1 MSKLQ
6 MMDDKDLVGLYQKG
20 NQDAISELVNRYQ
33 QRIHSTI
40 FFLVRNQELAEDL
53 FQETFIKIITSL
65 RKNHYNEQGKF
76 LPWALRI
83 AHNLV
88 IDYFRKKKLMPLQYD
103 SDEFSVFDIMPA
115 NNRNA
120 VDQIIHDEKI
130 SFVRGLL
137 EKLPFEQREVVI
149 LRHYAGLSFKEIST
163 MLKININTALGRMHY
178 AVIKMREMVEK
189 DNLQRIRPTNSI

>member
-1 MSKLQ
+1 MSKIP
-6 MMDDKDLVGLYQKG
+6 MMDDKDLVRLYQNG
-20 NQDAISELVNRYQ
+20 NQEAISELVNRYK

-40 FFLVRNQELAEDL
+40 FFLVKKQELAEDL

-88 IDYFRKKKLMPLQYD
+88 IDHFRKEKLMPLQHD
-103 SDEFSVFDIMPA
+103 TEEFSVFDIMA
-115 NNRNA
+115 SNNRNA
-120 VDQIIHDEKI
+120 SEQMIYDEKI
-130 SFVRGLL
+130 NYVRNLL

-149 LRHYAGLSFKEIST
+149 LRHYAGLSFKEISQ
-163 MLKININTALGRMHY
+163 MLNININTALGRMHY
-178 AVIKMREMVEK
+178 ALIKMREIAQNEK
-189 DNLQRIRPTNSI
+189 VSIRE

>member
-1 MSKLQ
+1 MSKIP
-6 MMDDKDLVGLYQKG
+6 MMDDKDLVRLYQNG
-20 NQDAISELVNRYQ
+20 NQEAISELVNRYK

-40 FFLVRNQELAEDL
+40 FFLVKKQELAEDL

-88 IDYFRKKKLMPLQYD
+88 IDHFRKEKLMPLQHD
-103 SDEFSVFDIMPA
+103 TEDFSVFDIMA
-115 NNRNA
+115 SNNRNA
-120 VDQIIHDEKI
+120 SEQMIYDEKI
-130 SFVRGLL
+130 SYVRNLL

-149 LRHYAGLSFKEIST
+149 LRHYAGLSFKEISQ
-163 MLKININTALGRMHY
+163 MLNININTALGRMHY
-178 AVIKMREMVEK
+178 ALLKMREIAQNEK
-189 DNLQRIRPTNSI
+189 VSIRE

>member
-1 MSKLQ
+1 MSKIP
-6 MMDDKDLVGLYQKG
+6 MMEDKDLVRLYQNG
-20 NQDAISELVNRYQ
+20 NQEAISELVNRYK

-40 FFLVRNQELAEDL
+40 FFLVKKQELAEDL

-88 IDYFRKKKLMPLQYD
+88 IDHFRKEKLMPLQHD
-103 SDEFSVFDIMPA
+103 TDEFSVFDIMA
-115 NNRNA
+115 SNNRNA
-120 VDQIIHDEKI
+120 SDQMIYDEKI
-130 SFVRGLL
+130 TYVRNLL

-149 LRHYAGLSFKEIST
+149 LRHYAELSFKEISQ
-163 MLKININTALGRMHY
+163 MLNININTALGRMHY
-178 AVIKMREMVEK
+178 ALLKMREIAQNEK
-189 DNLQRIRPTNSI
+189 VSIRE

>member
-1 MSKLQ
+1 MSKIP
-6 MMDDKDLVGLYQKG
+6 MMDDKDLVRLYQNG
-20 NQDAISELVNRYQ
+20 NQEAISELVNRYK

-40 FFLVRNQELAEDL
+40 FFLVKKQELAEDL

-88 IDYFRKKKLMPLQYD
+88 IDHFRKEKLMPLQHD
-103 SDEFSVFDIMPA
+103 TEEFSVFDIMA
-115 NNRNA
+115 SNNRNA
-120 VDQIIHDEKI
+120 SEQMIYDEKI
-130 SFVRGLL
+130 NYVRNLL

-149 LRHYAGLSFKEIST
+149 LRHYAGLSFKEISQ
-163 MLKININTALGRMHY
+163 MLNININTALGRMHY
-178 AVIKMREMVEK
+178 ALLKMREIAQNEK
-189 DNLQRIRPTNSI
+189 VSIRE

>member
-1 MSKLQ
+1 MSKIP
-6 MMDDKDLVGLYQKG
+6 MMDDKDLVRLYQNG
-20 NQDAISELVNRYQ
+20 NQEAISELVNRYK

-40 FFLVRNQELAEDL
+40 FFLVKKQELAEDL

-88 IDYFRKKKLMPLQYD
+88 IDHFRKEKLMPLQHD
-103 SDEFSVFDIMPA
+103 TDEFSVFDIMA
-115 NNRNA
+115 SKNRNA
-120 VDQIIHDEKI
+120 SEQMIYDEKI
-130 SFVRGLL
+130 TYVRNLL

-149 LRHYAGLSFKEIST
+149 LRHYAELSFKEISQ
-163 MLKININTALGRMHY
+163 MLNININTALGRMHY
-178 AVIKMREMVEK
+178 ALLKMREIAQNEK
-189 DNLQRIRPTNSI
+189 VSIRE